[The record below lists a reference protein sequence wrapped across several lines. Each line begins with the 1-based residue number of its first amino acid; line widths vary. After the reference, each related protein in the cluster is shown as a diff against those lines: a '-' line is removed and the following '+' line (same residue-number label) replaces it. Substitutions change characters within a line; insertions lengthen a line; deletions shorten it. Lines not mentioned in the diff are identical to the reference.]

1 MKVRV
6 LLSIDVDPDRWA
18 TEYGIDKREVRA
30 DVTRYVEYLVQ
41 GQLGRDGLD
50 LLADQSVRSLVGT

>member
-18 TEYGIDKREVRA
+18 TDYGIDKREVRA